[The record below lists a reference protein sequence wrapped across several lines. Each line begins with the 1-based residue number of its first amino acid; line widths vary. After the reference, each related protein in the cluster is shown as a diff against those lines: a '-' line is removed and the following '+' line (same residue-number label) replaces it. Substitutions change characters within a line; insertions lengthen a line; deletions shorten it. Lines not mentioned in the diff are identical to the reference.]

1 MKNRII
7 CWAGGLVMALLG
19 AGCRDTTP
27 PPPYSSIPPTGTYT
41 TLRGTTPKPL
51 PAPDESRDYRPMFQD
66 TPVVTQV
73 PPEQPE
79 FVSAYQ
85 SVGRPRIALFV
96 NRTYGGEASV
106 PPTTP
111 PEQARQQ
118 AGPGAVELPPPARID
133 YDAVENILTDWLAA
147 GGKVTLVSAKL
158 SESQIRAAIKGDYD
172 PFKELSDK
180 QKVDVL
186 IFVRASETRQTPQ
199 GVAVRLVAEAVNTA
213 GGESLGR
220 VVVDSPPFLEKRV
233 INEYTRFMARKL
245 MKDMTDTWRYAS
257 AEVSPVETSSTQPQ

>member
-1 MKNRII
+1 MKKRIV
-7 CWAGGLVMALLG
+7 CWVGGLGMVLSG
-19 AGCRDTTP
+19 VGCRDTTP

-51 PAPDESRDYRPMFQD
+51 PTPDESRDYRPMFQD
-66 TPVVTQV
+66 TPLVTQV

-118 AGPGAVELPPPARID
+118 VGPGAVELPPPARID
-133 YDAVENILTDWLAA
+133 YDAMENILTDWFAA

-158 SESQIRAAIKGDYD
+158 SESQIRATAKGDYE
-172 PFKELSDK
+172 PLKELSDK

-186 IFVRASETRQTPQ
+186 IFVRASETRQSPQ

-213 GGESLGR
+213 GGESIGR

-245 MKDMTDTWRYAS
+245 MKDMTDTWQNAPVD
-257 AEVSPVETSSTQPQ
+257 ALPVEKPSTQPQ

>member
-1 MKNRII
+1 MKNRMVY
-7 CWAGGLVMALLG
+7 WAVGLGLAVLG
-19 AGCRDTTP
+19 AGCRDATP
-27 PPPYSSIPPTGTYT
+27 PPPSSSIPPTGTYT
-41 TLRGTTPKPL
+41 TLRGETPKPL
-51 PAPDESRDYRPMFQD
+51 PTPEESQRYQPPFQD
-66 TPVVTQV
+66 APLVTQV
-73 PPEQPE
+73 PPEQPG
-79 FVSAYQ
+79 FVAAYQ
-85 SVGRPRIALFV
+85 MVGRPRIALFV
-96 NRTYGGEASV
+96 NRTYGGEAVV

-158 SESQIRAAIKGDYD
+158 SESQIRAAVKGDHE
-172 PFKELSDK
+172 PLKELSDK
-180 QKVDVL
+180 QNVDVL
-186 IFVRASETRQTPQ
+186 VFVRASETRQTPQ
-199 GVAVRLVAEAVNTA
+199 GVAVRLVAEAMNTV

-245 MKDMTDTWRYAS
+245 MKDMTDTWQNLS
-257 AEVSPVETSSTQPQ
+257 SGVSPVEKPSTQPQ